1 MTFTRLAAVCCL
13 TGELDR
19 AIARSEECLRI
30 SEELGEQWSRGT
42 ALWTR
47 RAARWLSGDV
57 GHAIE
62 DTLACL
68 RIKEWLGDL
77 HTITMA
83 IDLLAVCLVAQE
95 DLAGAAGLCGAGDA
109 FWKMLHAPIQQGPYY
124 AEIRRSAAET

>member
-1 MTFTRLAAVCCL
+1 V
-13 TGELDR
+13 DP
-19 AIARSEECLRI
+19 
-30 SEELGEQWSRGT
+30 
-42 ALWTR
+42 

-68 RIKEWLGDL
+68 GIKESLGDL

-95 DLAGAAGLCGAGDA
+95 DFAQAAGLCGPATRSGRCCTRPSSKA
-109 FWKMLHAPIQQGPYY
+109 RIT
-124 AEIRRSAAET
+124 EIRRSAAETLSAGAGRRAV